1 MQDQLSQQ
9 EKKRKMSIEAAIDA
23 IGKINRALD
32 IVYIANHH
40 GYDKQT
46 IKAIEEYSE
55 LIQAII
61 KFRTRESEEFK
72 QNIVEEI
79 ADSYIMTAQLVYLLD
94 LKADDIE
101 DMIEAKLKRERNRI
115 KNEKI
120 RKEQDEEA

>member
-1 MQDQLSQQ
+1 
-9 EKKRKMSIEAAIDA
+9 MSIREALNVIT
-23 IGKINRALD
+23 KINRTLD
-32 IVYIANHH
+32 ITYIAEYH

-55 LIQAII
+55 LIQAIA

-72 QNIVEEI
+72 QNIAEEI

-94 LKADDIE
+94 INADDIE
-101 DMIEAKLKRERNRI
+101 DMIDAKLKRERTRI

-120 RKEQDEEA
+120 RKEQQDEED

>member
-1 MQDQLSQQ
+1 
-9 EKKRKMSIEAAIDA
+9 MSIEAAINA
-23 IGKINRALD
+23 ISKINRTLD
-32 IVYIANHH
+32 ITYIAEHY

-61 KFRTRESEEFK
+61 KYRTRESKSESEEFK

-94 LKADDIE
+94 LNADDIE
-101 DMIEAKLKRERNRI
+101 DMIDAKIKRERNRI

>member
-1 MQDQLSQQ
+1 
-9 EKKRKMSIEAAIDA
+9 MSIEAAIDA
-23 IGKINRALD
+23 ISKINRTLD
-32 IVYIANHH
+32 ITYIANYH

-55 LIQAII
+55 LIQAIAR
-61 KFRTRESEEFK
+61 FRTRNSKEYK

-94 LKADDIE
+94 LNADDIE
-101 DMIEAKLKRERNRI
+101 DMIDAKLKRERNRI